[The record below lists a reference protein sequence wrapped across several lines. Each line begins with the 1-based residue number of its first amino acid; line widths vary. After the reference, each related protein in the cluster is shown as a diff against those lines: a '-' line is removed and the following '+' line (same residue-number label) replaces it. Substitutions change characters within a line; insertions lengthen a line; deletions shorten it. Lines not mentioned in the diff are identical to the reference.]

1 MSYHSQIYDL
11 KQFAIARHSFS
22 LFGRIGK
29 TSESVASLS
38 LVEQWMVT
46 EIRRQLN
53 SALTYCLPTNVL
65 LSSIKYYF

>member
-1 MSYHSQIYDL
+1 M
-11 KQFAIARHSFS
+11 
-22 LFGRIGK
+22 
-29 TSESVASLS
+29 SESVASLS

-46 EIRRQLN
+46 EICRQLN